1 MAFLAYRTS
10 RGKKYWSIVESKRIN
25 GKPKHIILEYL
36 GSADTLFQR
45 LLDEERVSLKSYSH
59 GDVHALLN
67 IARELG
73 LIEIINEYIPAGK
86 NGKRPI
92 RDNLTVGASFILA
105 AIGRA
110 SLPTSKRGW
119 YEWAKTTS
127 IEYCLSSSLKKLDSQ
142 HFWDQM
148 DFLPEDK
155 IPAIEEEIVER
166 LIERYGIKPDT
177 LLYDISN
184 FFTFIASDNDRCDI
198 AQRGRNK
205 QRRDDLRQ
213 IGLAL
218 LVSRKEQFPLFHKT
232 YEGNKNDITVFK
244 EVLSDLV
251 DRVNR
256 VFNELSDITLVFDK
270 GSNSRANFKM
280 LDAEEGISYVGGLVP
295 SYFKELIREANK
307 HFEVVSINGED
318 VPAYRVKRDIWGEER
333 TCVITVSKQL
343 KEGQIRGIHQHLEK
357 KYKALKDLKRQIE
370 NPRRRKKYGK
380 EEIEMSLKKIIR
392 GQFIEEILKY
402 EFIALE
408 DGSPSFTYYID
419 SDSFERL
426 KNEILGRKILV
437 TNRHDWTSEEII
449 LAYRGLSKIEY
460 AFRNIKNPY
469 HLAVRPQ
476 YHWTDQKIR
485 AHILM
490 CVIGYLL
497 TIAAYIK
504 ARETGYRRNI
514 SNFMREL
521 QSIRL
526 VCRVKRKSKKVKY
539 QLETIPEELNK
550 VTKVLGI
557 TNENTRVEL
566 NISVY
571 S

>member
-1 MAFLAYRTS
+1 M
-10 RGKKYWSIVESKRIN
+10 SI
-25 GKPKHIILEYL
+25 H
-36 GSADTLFQR
+36 
-45 LLDEERVSLKSYSH
+45 
-59 GDVHALLN
+59 
-67 IARELG
+67 
-73 LIEIINEYIPAGK
+73 
-86 NGKRPI
+86 
-92 RDNLTVGASFILA
+92 
-105 AIGRA
+105 
-110 SLPTSKRGW
+110 
-119 YEWAKTTS
+119 
-127 IEYCLSSSLKKLDSQ
+127 
-142 HFWDQM
+142 
-148 DFLPEDK
+148 
-155 IPAIEEEIVER
+155 
-166 LIERYGIKPDT
+166 
-177 LLYDISN
+177 
-184 FFTFIASDNDRCDI
+184 
-198 AQRGRNK
+198 
-205 QRRDDLRQ
+205 
-213 IGLAL
+213 
-218 LVSRKEQFPLFHKT
+218 
-232 YEGNKNDITVFK
+232 
-244 EVLSDLV
+244 
-251 DRVNR
+251 
-256 VFNELSDITLVFDK
+256 
-270 GSNSRANFKM
+270 
-280 LDAEEGISYVGGLVP
+280 
-295 SYFKELIREANK
+295 
-307 HFEVVSINGED
+307 GED
-318 VPAYRVKRDIWGEER
+318 VPAYRVKREIWGEER

-370 NPRRRKKYGK
+370 NPRRRKEYGK

-426 KNEILGRKILV
+426 KNEVLGRKILV

-449 LAYRGLSKIEY
+449 LAYRGLSKVEY
-460 AFRNIKNPY
+460 AFRNLKNPY

-485 AHILM
+485 AHILI

-504 ARETGYRRNI
+504 ARETGYRKNM

-539 QLETIPEELNK
+539 QLETIPKELNK